1 MIERKI
7 ESEGDEEDIYIM
19 LYYLCISNTLTIP
32 PLSLLDISQ
41 PPKETLQLLTQHH
54 PTNQ

>member
-1 MIERKI
+1 M
-7 ESEGDEEDIYIM
+7 YIS
-19 LYYLCISNTLTIP
+19 CASNTLTIP
-32 PLSLLDISQ
+32 TLSLFSIYTQKHTTLDISQ